1 MQYWFRQIT
10 MVLLSGFI
18 AISSQARSGL
28 EISPTAFDFGWV
40 PQNATLVCQ
49 VWAYTSGEDT
59 ITINEIKTGC
69 GCLMVQPK
77 PAQIA
82 PGDSLILSYY
92 WQTRGFVGSRT
103 VSAYL
108 YSESNQRPK
117 ELMVGGNVVTQDD
130 STASIHWWPQ
140 RLEFHPANLSHKND
154 IEQVITLTNRTETDL
169 SMTLIEQGPE
179 LNIELPGSIQAKQ
192 TARIQVVITDNYLE
206 DNFESSFTLEFT
218 GNSNESFRV
227 SIPVVAGDFSF
238 RPNFT
243 TTKQ

>member
-1 MQYWFRQIT
+1 MQHWFRQIT
-10 MVLLSGFI
+10 MVLLCGFI
-18 AISSQARSGL
+18 AISSQAQSGL
-28 EISPTAFDFGWV
+28 EISPTAFDFGWA

-49 VWAYTSGEDT
+49 VWAYTSGKDT
-59 ITINEIKTGC
+59 ITISEIKTGC
-69 GCLMVQPK
+69 GCLMVRPEST
-77 PAQIA
+77 QIA
-82 PGDSLILSYY
+82 PGDSLILPSY
-92 WQTRGFVGSRT
+92 WQTRGFVGHRT

-117 ELMVGGNVVTQDD
+117 ELTVGGNVVTQDD
-130 STASIHWWPQ
+130 STASVHWWPQ

-154 IEQVITLTNRTETDL
+154 VKQVITLTNRTETDL
-169 SMTLIEQGPE
+169 SMIMIEYGPE
-179 LNIELPGSIQAKQ
+179 LKLDIPESIQAKQ
-192 TARIQVVITDNYLE
+192 TALVQVAIADYFLE
-206 DNFESSFTLEFT
+206 DDFESSFTLEFT